1 MAWLSH
7 CSGTEGSARCPLAQS
22 LGRWG
27 SGFLFLRCHSLG
39 PVMNDMD
46 FTLTKFT
53 SELTRLF
60 ISFSYCNSHLCHS
73 ATTLQAATGENKQV
87 GGLESW
93 ERMWLLRIVKSLFDY
108 VRVSEMAS
116 MCQQSR
122 SGWLWCHRSAYLIV
136 CPYVQH
142 NRKALLRRH
151 STTGGVEGQFT
162 HRDAHAIAAQIPQA
176 QNPLSIC
183 YHYSLAKNT
192 TKSTKVIK
200 TASKFT
206 NRLHK

>member
-27 SGFLFLRCHSLG
+27 SGFLFLWYHTLG
-39 PVMNDMD
+39 PVKNDIG

-53 SELTRLF
+53 SELTELF
-60 ISFSYCNSHLCHS
+60 ISFSYCSSHLCPS
-73 ATTLQAATGENKQV
+73 ATTLQAATGENKQA

-93 ERMWLLRIVKSLFDY
+93 ERLLRIVKSLFDY
-108 VRVSEMAS
+108 VKVSEMAS
-116 MCQQSR
+116 VCQQSR

-142 NRKALLRRH
+142 NRQALLRRH

-183 YHYSLAKNT
+183 HHYSLAKKCIQKY
-192 TKSTKVIK
+192 KSY
-200 TASKFT
+200 
-206 NRLHK
+206 